1 MRVAPA
7 LIFAMAM
14 LVSVAPVRAA
24 RQPAGARPNVV
35 ILFTD
40 DMGYGDLS
48 SYGNPT
54 IRTPNLDKMA
64 RDGIRLTSF
73 YASASVCTPSR
84 LGLLT
89 GRYAIRV
96 GLTAALLH
104 DANVGISTGEVTM
117 AEALKT
123 RGYKTSIVGK
133 WHLGD
138 RPEFNPTLH
147 GFDTFFGLPYS
158 NDIMPPWVAGA
169 PPVPLF
175 SGTKVIERP
184 VDQPTLTSRYTAEAV
199 RTIREARGQPFLL
212 YVAYNMPH
220 LPISASEKFRGKSGA

>member
-1 MRVAPA
+1 MKKTLFALMLMALAPIQA
-7 LIFAMAM
+7 
-14 LVSVAPVRAA
+14 
-24 RQPAGARPNVV
+24 QQGGARPNVV

-54 IRTPNLDKMA
+54 IRTPNLDQLA
-64 RDGIRLTSF
+64 HDGIRLTSF

-84 LGLLT
+84 FGLLT

-104 DANVGISTGEVTM
+104 DAKVGISAGEVTM

-138 RPEFNPTLH
+138 QPEFNPTKH
-147 GFDTFFGLPYS
+147 GFDTFFGLP
-158 NDIMPPWVAGA
+158 
-169 PPVPLF
+169 
-175 SGTKVIERP
+175 
-184 VDQPTLTSRYTAEAV
+184 
-199 RTIREARGQPFLL
+199 
-212 YVAYNMPH
+212 
-220 LPISASEKFRGKSGA
+220 